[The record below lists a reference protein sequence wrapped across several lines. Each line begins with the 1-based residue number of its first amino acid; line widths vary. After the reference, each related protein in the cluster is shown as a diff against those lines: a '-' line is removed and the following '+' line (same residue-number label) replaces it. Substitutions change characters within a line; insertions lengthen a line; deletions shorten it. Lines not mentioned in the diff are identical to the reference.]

1 MTNRHGSFRINGVRV
16 GIVASLLLCVWL
28 AWPKGAGNT
37 PPRPLLIK
45 SALKDAKDPII
56 VLGDSI
62 VRQAPLPRTLC
73 RRPVINAGID
83 GSTASSGL
91 DGMLKKAIGDKK
103 AALIVVS
110 LGMNDA
116 EAQDGAEAYR
126 KSYAALLAALK
137 PMTARL
143 AVVAVT
149 PLEAGRPEVGN
160 RKQPSI
166 DAYNAALPEI
176 TRDVGASVIAMPAMP
191 AGFTRDGVHLSAS
204 GNDIWTKAVS
214 DGVSAMLCPNG

>member
-1 MTNRHGSFRINGVRV
+1 MNGVRI

-28 AWPKGAGNT
+28 VWPKGETSA

-62 VRQAPLPRTLC
+62 VRQAQLPRSLC
-73 RRPVINAGID
+73 KRPVINAGID
-83 GSTASSGL
+83 GSTTSSSL

-116 EAQDGAEAYR
+116 ETLDSVESYR
-126 KSYAALLAALK
+126 KNYTALLTALK
-137 PMTARL
+137 TMTSRL
-143 AVVAVT
+143 AVVAIS
-149 PLEAGRPEVGN
+149 PLEIGKPEVGH
-160 RKQPSI
+160 RTQQII
-166 DAYNAALPEI
+166 DGYNSVLPDIAREAGAPIIALP
-176 TRDVGASVIAMPAMP
+176 PMP
-191 AGFTRDGVHLSAS
+191 AGSTSDGVHLSAS
-204 GNDIWTKAVS
+204 GNTIWTKAIS
-214 DGVSAMLCPNG
+214 DGIAATLCPNG